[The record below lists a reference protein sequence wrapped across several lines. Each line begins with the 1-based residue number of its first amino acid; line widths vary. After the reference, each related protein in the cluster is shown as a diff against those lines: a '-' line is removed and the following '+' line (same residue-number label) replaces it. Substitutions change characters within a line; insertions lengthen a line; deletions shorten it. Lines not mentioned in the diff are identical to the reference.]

1 MARQIDPPQTGRITA
16 CIYGLTGSGKSTL
29 SGHLPGDGRIILF
42 GYDQNAPGLDSIA
55 SAERPR
61 FRGSIFV
68 PDGNA
73 KESDAGELN
82 TDWELEASR
91 LFQKNW
97 KAEFPD
103 AQAIIVD
110 AVSTLAYK
118 LLYETAK
125 EHPVEPGKKQL
136 TTGET
141 YVSGRPK
148 PQDKESKITNPQ
160 LADYG
165 LAQQQVRQLLEW
177 LIVRNPELDIF
188 CLFHEGVATPDP
200 KEGLGLVFGPEI
212 AGSKGPRLIPQLFNT
227 VLWLEQ
233 ERKHA
238 EHKGKVR
245 IQLRDRDNHIA
256 HIKTPKYSEVPNE
269 KWTSGDP
276 AEIKEF
282 WTWIKGLKS

>member
-1 MARQIDPPQTGRITA
+1 MARQIDPVPNGRLTV

-29 SGHLPGDGRIILF
+29 SGHLPGDGRIILLAF
-42 GYDQNAPGLDSIA
+42 DQNAPGLDSIA
-55 SAERPR
+55 SAERSR
-61 FRGSIFV
+61 FRGAIYV

-73 KESDAGELN
+73 KEGPDGELI

-91 LFQKNW
+91 LFQKDW
-97 KAEFPD
+97 KKEFPD

-141 YVSGRPK
+141 YTSGRPK
-148 PQDKESKITNPQ
+148 PTDKESKITNPQ

-165 LAQQQVRQLLEW
+165 LSQQQVRQLLEW

-188 CLFHEGVATPDP
+188 CLFHEGVASPDP

-227 VLWLEQ
+227 VIWLEQ
-233 ERKHA
+233 ERRDKSNI
-238 EHKGKVR
+238 GKVCVH
-245 IQLRDRDNHIA
+245 LRDRDNHVA
-256 HIKTPKYSEVPNE
+256 HIKTPKYSEVPE
-269 KWTSGDP
+269 VKHISGDP

-282 WTWIKGLKS
+282 WTWIKNLKS